1 MTEYDDLLLEAYRG
15 EAFGATFFG
24 AMADGPHGAEHQ
36 VALRALARVEA
47 QTAGRLRPLVID
59 AELDGATDEA
69 EQQGV
74 ELAGAVAGQT
84 WSAFLETLRGALPS
98 FLGKFLR
105 LQTVDDGRHAA
116 VLADLVA
123 HEQAVDR
130 FAELELAGD
139 PDAALAVL
147 EAHLATPQ
155 PA

>member
-1 MTEYDDLLLEAYRG
+1 MTEYQDLLLEAYRG
-15 EAFGATFFG
+15 EAFGATFFT
-24 AMADGPHGAEHQ
+24 AMADGPHGTDHD

-59 AELDGATDEA
+59 AELDGATDES
-69 EQQGV
+69 ESQGV
-74 ELAGAVAGQT
+74 ELAGAVAAQPWT
-84 WSAFLETLRGALPS
+84 AFLESLRGALPS
-98 FLGKFLR
+98 FLDKFLR
-105 LQTVDDGRHAA
+105 LEDVDDGHHAA

-123 HEQAVDR
+123 HERAVDR

-147 EAHLATPQ
+147 EAHLATPT